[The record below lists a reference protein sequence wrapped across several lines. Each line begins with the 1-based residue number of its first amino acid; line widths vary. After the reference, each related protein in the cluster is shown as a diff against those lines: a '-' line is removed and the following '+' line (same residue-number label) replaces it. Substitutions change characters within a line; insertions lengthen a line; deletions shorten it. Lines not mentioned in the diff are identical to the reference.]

1 MLASYLTKGILHC
14 VESWPRLYPKSTN
27 LNLFADI
34 MKILSHLL
42 AFASLCSL
50 GMGCAFALA
59 LGPVPALVGFAGFV
73 ALGALAVYLNPE
85 L

>member
-1 MLASYLTKGILHC
+1 
-14 VESWPRLYPKSTN
+14 
-27 LNLFADI
+27 
-34 MKILSHLL
+34 MKILSSLL

-50 GMGCAFALA
+50 GMGCAFTIA

-73 ALGALAVYLNPE
+73 SLGALAVYLNPE